1 MNLLPRNRHA
11 FPPRQRGAASM
22 AIAFLILLIIGA
34 ALATALSMSGSAARD
49 AAMSEEQVEA
59 LFLAESG
66 IERAL
71 RRLASGTACASLV
84 PDSPASQSL
93 GAGTLS
99 LLTASG
105 SSTNCQ
111 IRIRGT
117 VRGTTR
123 TVDAQITNAGATI
136 VFDSSSQQAST
147 TATSSLS
154 WSHTVGTGSNRIL
167 IVGVSIRDEG
177 EEVTGI
183 TRGVQT
189 LTRAGERER
198 NRARVEIWYLIAP
211 NPGTATI
218 NITLSDDTEVVG
230 GAVSLAGVNQSQD
243 LTTQFDSA
251 DNNNS
256 TPSVNITPATVN
268 AWVVDTLAFRQRGG
282 SAANGATATVGA
294 GQTQRWNTQS
304 GYGGGEIGGAGSTE
318 GPVNPVA
325 SVTMSWSLTRNDR
338 SPPGNSVSRDWA
350 LGAVYVRSSPQVV
363 SWSEVIN

>member
-11 FPPRQRGAASM
+11 FPPRQRGAASV

-71 RRLASGTACASLV
+71 RRLANGTACASLV

-136 VFDSSSQQAST
+136 VSDVPSEQAST

-167 IVGVSIRDEG
+167 IVGVSIQDRDER
-177 EEVTGI
+177 VDDI
-183 TRGVQT
+183 TRDGQT
-189 LTRAGERER
+189 LTRAGQRER
-198 NRARVEIWYLIAP
+198 NNARVEIWYLIAP

-218 NITLSDDTEVVG
+218 TISLSNDTEVVA

-243 LTTQFDSA
+243 LTTQFSSATGNDSA
-251 DNNNS
+251 PTVS
-256 TPSVNITPATVN
+256 ITPATVN

-282 SAANGATATVGA
+282 TPPGVTATVGA
-294 GQTQRWNTQS
+294 GQAQRWNTQS
-304 GYGGGEIGGAGSTE
+304 GFGNNEIGGAGSTE
-318 GPVNPVA
+318 GPVNPAA
-325 SVTMSWSLTRNDR
+325 SVTMSWRLTRNDR

-350 LGAVYVRSSPQVV
+350 LGAVYVRSSPQAV